1 MITLIFIFL
10 VLFLVLFLVSS
21 LFSKQK
27 EGMVVFGKNHSDP
40 DEDLTDFDNLFQ
52 D

>member
-10 VLFLVLFLVSS
+10 VLFLVLFLS
-21 LFSKQK
+21 FSKQK